1 MTTFP
6 IVLIP
11 RSLEQARAA
20 QPPTPIFSAIQP
32 VSPVPLQEQP
42 LPPTPKRFNR
52 GVLLF
57 NFAVSVPLSL
67 LIAQLTTIPV
77 MGVLLILL
85 AGIGLYVGY
94 KITSYPRQK
103 SEYTR
108 QIEQIEESNDREQRR
123 YDDDIKNHLTRERQ
137 YEQARQEHDRQ
148 TAKILGSENVK
159 QFQLALIRQEIQ
171 STRSHDLEDSDAQ
184 IGFCEPLFGRY
195 LVKYFSSSKIKTR
208 LGLNIND
215 YPHPYSPDFAYIA
228 LDSGLRI
235 DIEIDEPYAFK
246 SRKPTHY
253 QGMWK
258 DNDRNDAFLSR
269 GWIVIRFA
277 EEQVARYPD
286 ECCKLIAKII
296 YEWANDRTVIERTER
311 VGELHPI
318 QHWSQEEAEEMARN
332 DDRSRYSSACEY
344 DFRRT
349 R

>member
-20 QPPTPIFSAIQP
+20 QPPTPIFSTIQP
-32 VSPVPLQEQP
+32 VSPAPLQEQA

-77 MGVLLILL
+77 IGVLLILL

-94 KITSYPRQK
+94 KIKSYPRRK
-103 SEYTR
+103 SEHTR
-108 QIEQIEESNDREQRR
+108 QIKQIEESNEREQRR
-123 YDDDIKNHLTRERQ
+123 YDNDIKNYPTRERQ
-137 YEQARQEHDRQ
+137 YEQARQEHDRH
-148 TAKILGSENVK
+148 TAKNLEPENVR
-159 QFQLALIRQEIQ
+159 QFQLALIRQEIH
-171 STRSHDLEDSDAQ
+171 STLPHDLDDSDAP
-184 IGFCEPLFGRY
+184 IGFCEPMFCKY
-195 LVKYFSSSKIKTR
+195 LVRCFSSSKIKTC
-208 LGLNIND
+208 LGLNISD
-215 YPHPYSPDFAYIA
+215 YPHPYTPDFAYI
-228 LDSGLRI
+228 DPESGLRI

-246 SRKPTHY
+246 SREPTHY
-253 QGMWK
+253 QGMWR
-258 DNDRNDAFLSR
+258 DNNRNDAFLSR

-286 ECCKLIAKII
+286 ECCKLIAKVI
-296 YEWANDRTVIERTER
+296 YEWANDRTFIDRTAR
-311 VGELHPI
+311 FGELQPI

-332 DDRSRYSSACEY
+332 DDRSKYSSVCQN